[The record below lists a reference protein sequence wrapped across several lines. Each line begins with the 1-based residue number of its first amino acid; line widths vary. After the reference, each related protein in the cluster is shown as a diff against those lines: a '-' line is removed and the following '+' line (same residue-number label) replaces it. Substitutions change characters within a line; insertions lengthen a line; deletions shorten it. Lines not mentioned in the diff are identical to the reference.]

1 MSGTAIAT
9 GGLMRVREVMT
20 STHLSVARVDDDLA
34 LAGQMMLWTNL
45 RHLPVVRDDG
55 TVVGVVSVRDF
66 LSRRRVGSDGAG
78 ARVRVE
84 EAMSYPPV
92 TVTPNTPLASAITTM
107 LDRKI
112 GCLPVVEDE
121 VLVGMLTTTDLLRN
135 QLEGVIEGP
144 AERLPP
150 AVRAIMKPSPA
161 VVTAENE
168 IFDAVALMASRR
180 IRHLPVVDHERRLVG
195 MLSDRDVRS
204 ALGDLGRLLSDA
216 DARER
221 IRGTL
226 VGQVMHQDA
235 VTVRADA
242 PVTTAIDRLTQEQV
256 GALPVVSDEGILIG
270 MLSYLDIIEALSDR
284 L

>member
-1 MSGTAIAT
+1 
-9 GGLMRVREVMT
+9 MRVREIMT
-20 STHLSVARVDDDLA
+20 STHLAVARVDDDLA
-34 LAGQMMLWTNL
+34 LAGQMMLWTNV
-45 RHLPVVRDDG
+45 RHLPVVREDG

-66 LSRRRVGSDGAG
+66 LSRQKAGNDGAG

-92 TVTPNTPLASAITTM
+92 TVTPNMPVASAITMM

-112 GCLPVVEDE
+112 GCLPVVEDD
-121 VLVGMLTTTDLLRN
+121 VLVGILTTSDLLRN
-135 QLEGVIEGP
+135 QLEGVIERP
-144 AERLPP
+144 ADRVPP
-150 AVRAIMKPSPA
+150 AVRAIMKRAPA
-161 VVTAENE
+161 VVTPDNE
-168 IFDAVALMASRR
+168 IFDAVALMAGRR
-180 IRHLPVVDHERRLVG
+180 IRHLPVVDHERRLLG

-204 ALGDLGRLLSDA
+204 ALGDLGRLLSDP

-221 IRGTL
+221 FRGTV

-242 PVTTAIDRLTQEQV
+242 PISTAIDRLTEERV
-256 GALPVVSDEGILIG
+256 GALAVVSDEGILVG
-270 MLSYLDIIEALSDR
+270 MLSYLDILEALGDR